1 MHAAPPQLTVAEAE
15 GVALRHFGHW
25 GGAHPLPGER
35 DQNFRLEMEGEAPLL
50 LKVSNRGEDPAVL
63 RMQLRALRQVA
74 ATDPELPVPRV
85 LPSVEGLEMVA
96 LPGGEVVRMLT
107 YLPGSHLRPTDLTS
121 EGLYQMGR
129 ISARLGHAL
138 RGFFDPAADQS
149 ILWNPRRVGDVR
161 PLLSWVPD
169 SRRPLVE
176 RALDRS
182 EPSVVGAL
190 PALRSQVIHNDLSF
204 SNLTFEGPS
213 KVSGI
218 LDFGDMCHTALVS
231 DLAVTCESILEV
243 PAGFDALAI
252 VASGFQAVTP
262 LEPEEVELIPDLL
275 LARWATLIAVSAW
288 RGVAF
293 PETSAYVRGWQD
305 GPLQMLSQVEE
316 MGEDRWRR
324 LVCNSVR
331 GALSLSPGGA
341 EPLPA
346 SELVEAR
353 RRLLGPALSPL
364 SYSSP
369 LQPVGGKGA
378 LLFDRDGSEY
388 LDAYNNVPVL
398 GHANPV
404 VARAVGAQTAVLNTN
419 TRYLYRPVLELAEQ
433 LVATMPPGLDTVLF
447 VNSGSEANDLAWRLA
462 RAFTGG
468 GGAVVTHH
476 AYHGMTSAVAEFSP
490 DEWHVPIAP
499 PHVAMVDPPDGYR
512 GPHRRERRGWTDGYL
527 AQLDAAVVELAGRG
541 LAPAALL
548 VDPAFTSEGVVHPP
562 PGYLKALFRRWQ
574 DAGGLV
580 VADEVQTG
588 YGRLGSELWGFA
600 RHGALPDLVTLGKP
614 MGNGYPI
621 GAVVTRAEIVNA
633 LAEKTEWFSTFGG
646 NPVASMAGLAVLG
659 EARRP
664 EFLDRVEELGGL
676 LGGRLRA
683 LGERHPAIGDV
694 RQLGLLVGVEL
705 VRSQESRSPFPE
717 LAARVVESM
726 RRQGVLVGRTGR
738 DGNVI
743 KIRPPLVVLSEQLEA
758 ISVAFG
764 RALDA
769 ESSRPGPA

>member
-15 GVALRHFGHW
+15 GVALRHFGHR
-25 GGAHPLPGER
+25 GRAHPLPGER

-121 EGLYQMGR
+121 DGLYQMGR

-398 GHANPV
+398 GHANPL

>member
-15 GVALRHFGHW
+15 GVALRHFGHR
-25 GGAHPLPGER
+25 GRAHPLPGER

-96 LPGGEVVRMLT
+96 LPRGEVVRMLT

-293 PETSAYVRGWQD
+293 PETSAYVGGWQD

-353 RRLLGPALSPL
+353 RRLLGSALSPL

-676 LGGRLRA
+676 LGGALRA

-717 LAARVVESM
+717 LAGRVVESM

>member
-15 GVALRHFGHW
+15 GVALRHFGHR
-25 GGAHPLPGER
+25 GRAHPLPGER

-346 SELVEAR
+346 CELVEAR

>member
-15 GVALRHFGHW
+15 AVALSRFGRR
-25 GGAHPLPGER
+25 GRAHPLPGER
-35 DQNFRLEMEGEAPLL
+35 DQNFRLEVEGETPVLI
-50 LKVSNRGEDPAVL
+50 KVSNRGEDPAVL

-74 ATDPELPVPRV
+74 ESDPELPVPRV

-96 LPGGEVVRMLT
+96 LPSGEMVRMLT
-107 YLPGSHLRPTDLTS
+107 YLPGSHLRPTDLTP

-129 ISARLGHAL
+129 TSARLGHAL

-149 ILWNPRRVGDVR
+149 ILWNPSRVGDVR

-182 EPSVVGAL
+182 EPRVVRAL
-190 PALRSQVIHNDLSF
+190 PTLRSQVIHNDLSF
-204 SNLTFEGPS
+204 SNLTFEGRS

-231 DLAVTCESILEV
+231 DLAVTCESILEI

-262 LEPEEVELIPDLL
+262 LDPEEVEMIPDLL

-293 PETSAYVRGWQD
+293 PETSAYVGGWQH
-305 GPLQMLSQVEE
+305 GPLQMLSQVEQL
-316 MGEDRWRR
+316 GEDRWRR
-324 LVCNSVR
+324 LVGSSVQ

-364 SYSSP
+364 SYSTP

-378 LLFDRDGSEY
+378 VLFDRDGSEY

-398 GHANPV
+398 GHANPA
-404 VARAVGAQTAVLNTN
+404 VARAVASQTAVLNTN

-468 GGAVVTHH
+468 GGAVVTRH
-476 AYHGMTSAVAEFSP
+476 AYHGMTSAVADFSP
-490 DEWHVPIAP
+490 DEWHLPIAP

-512 GPHRRERRGWTDGYL
+512 GTHRREGPGWTDGYL
-527 AQLDAAVVELAGRG
+527 AQLDAAVVELASRG

-548 VDPAFTSEGVVHPP
+548 VDPAFTSEGVLHPP

-588 YGRLGSELWGFA
+588 YGRLGSQLWGFA

-664 EFLDRVEELGGL
+664 EFLDRVEELGRL
-676 LGGRLRA
+676 LGGILRA

-705 VRSQESRSPFPE
+705 VRSPEGRIPFPG

-743 KIRPPLVVLSEQLEA
+743 KIRPPLVVSSEQLES
-758 ISVAFG
+758 ISLAFG

-769 ESSRPGPA
+769 ESS

>member
-1 MHAAPPQLTVAEAE
+1 MRAAPPRLTAAEAE
-15 GVALRHFGHW
+15 AVALSRFGHR
-25 GGAHPLPGER
+25 GRAYLLPGER
-35 DQNFRLEMEGEAPLL
+35 DQNFRLEEGGEAPLL
-50 LKVSNRGEDPAVL
+50 LKVSNRGEDLAVL
-63 RMQLRALRQVA
+63 QMQLRALRQVA
-74 ATDPELPVPRV
+74 AADPELPVPRV
-85 LPSVEGLEMVA
+85 LPSVEGPELVP
-96 LPGGEVVRMLT
+96 LPGGEMARMLT
-107 YLPGSHLRPTDLTS
+107 YLPGSHLRPVELTS

-129 ISARLGHAL
+129 TSGRLGHAL
-138 RGFFDPAADQS
+138 RGFFDPAADQA
-149 ILWNPRRVGDVR
+149 ILWNPRRVGEVR
-161 PLLSWVPD
+161 SLLSWVPD
-169 SRRPLVE
+169 SRRPVVE

-182 EPSVVGAL
+182 EPRVLTAL
-190 PALRSQVIHNDLSF
+190 PTLRSQVIHNDLSF
-204 SNLTFEGPS
+204 SNLTFEGSS
-213 KVSGI
+213 KISGI

-231 DLAVTCESILEV
+231 DLAVTGESILEI
-243 PAGFDALAI
+243 PRGFDALAI

-288 RGVAF
+288 RQVAF
-293 PETSAYVRGWQD
+293 PETSAYVGGWQH
-305 GPLQMLSQVEE
+305 GPLRMLSQVEQL
-316 MGEDRWRR
+316 GEDRWRR
-324 LVCNSVR
+324 LVRNAVG

-341 EPLPA
+341 DPLPA
-346 SELVEAR
+346 AELLEAR

-364 SYSSP
+364 SYSTP
-369 LQPVGGKGA
+369 LQPVRGEGA

-398 GHANPV
+398 GHANPA
-404 VARAVGAQTAVLNTN
+404 VARAVASQTAVLNTN

-476 AYHGMTSAVAEFSP
+476 AYHGMTSAVADFSP
-490 DEWHVPIAP
+490 EEWHIPIAP
-499 PHVAMVDPPDGYR
+499 PHVAMVDAPDGYR
-512 GPHRRERRGWTDGYL
+512 GPHRREQPGWTDGYL
-527 AQLDAAVVELAGRG
+527 ARIEAAVAELAGRG

-548 VDPAFTSEGVVHPP
+548 VDPAFTSEGVLHPP

-574 DAGGLV
+574 AAGGLV

-588 YGRLGSELWGFA
+588 YGRLGSHLWGFA

-621 GAVVTRAEIVNA
+621 GAVVTRAEVVEA

-646 NPVASMAGLAVLG
+646 NPVASMAGLVVLG

-664 EFLDRVEELGGL
+664 EFLDRVEELGGR
-676 LGGRLRA
+676 LGTTLRA
-683 LGERHPAIGDV
+683 LGERHPSVGDV

-705 VRSQESRSPFPE
+705 VRSPESRVPFPE
-717 LAARVVESM
+717 LAARVVEAM

-743 KIRPPLVVLSEQLEA
+743 KIRPPLVVSSEQLES

-769 ESSRPGPA
+769 ESS